1 MDHLV
6 EKIEHN
12 AHNAPK
18 TNATTETTIHYAAET
33 ADLLLQLAREVHELK
48 RELEGAKARVVYL
61 EGRMLEGSMNTQEG

>member
-33 ADLLLQLAREVHELK
+33 ADLLLQLAREVQGLKVELG
-48 RELEGAKARVVYL
+48 GAKARVVYL
-61 EGRMLEGSMNTQEG
+61 EGRMNT

>member
-18 TNATTETTIHYAAET
+18 ANATTEGVIHYAAET
-33 ADLLLQLAREVHELK
+33 ADLLLQLAREVQGLK
-48 RELEGAKARVVYL
+48 AEV
-61 EGRMLEGSMNTQEG
+61 GRLKGSEAGT

>member
-33 ADLLLQLAREVHELK
+33 ADLLLQLARSVQGIEAK
-48 RELEGAKARVVYL
+48 LEATDARLALL
-61 EGRMLEGSMNTQEG
+61 EGRMNTQEG

>member
-18 TNATTETTIHYAAET
+18 TNATTEGVIHYAAET
-33 ADLLLQLAREVHELK
+33 ADLLLQLAREV
-48 RELEGAKARVVYL
+48 EGIRDKVDAIN
-61 EGRMLEGSMNTQEG
+61 GSLAVIEMRLSA